1 MNNSAIG
8 KSWMEVRTELFTPEE
23 IRAMELRVK
32 TMHNLLAARRKKRL
46 TQRESEKNAECP
58 VIMPALPVNKNI
70 YVNTETKTATDT
82 GTGILTA

>member
-32 TMHNLLAARRKKRL
+32 TMHALTAARKKKKL
-46 TQRESEKNAECP
+46 SQRSSEK
-58 VIMPALPVNKNI
+58 IH
-70 YVNTETKTATDT
+70 
-82 GTGILTA
+82 

>member
-32 TMHNLLAARRKKRL
+32 TMHALTAARKKKKLSSEDIDTDKAQQL
-46 TQRESEKNAECP
+46 TSE
-58 VIMPALPVNKNI
+58 
-70 YVNTETKTATDT
+70 
-82 GTGILTA
+82 

>member
-32 TMHNLLAARRKKRL
+32 KMHALTAARKKKRL
-46 TQRESEKNAECP
+46 TQRESEK
-58 VIMPALPVNKNI
+58 KR
-70 YVNTETKTATDT
+70 
-82 GTGILTA
+82 